1 MIRNC
6 FSIIGFLTALIF
18 LQQSIAFFINN
29 VDHLAGQSN
38 IINQKD
44 IDPSALYYMESDLAL
59 KAEKQMHQAME
70 IYGTR

>member
-44 IDPSALYYMESDLAL
+44 IDPSALFYMESDLAL